1 MSDLSSMRPHPP
13 VFDVRMALSLFGPI
27 AAIVAAS
34 IAYGM
39 LSGTV
44 ERSARDIDDLKA
56 QLRDVGQLD
65 RRVAVLDS
73 NFGTIDKRLERIE
86 RALELLA
93 QRANAIAPNTR
104 VR

>member
-1 MSDLSSMRPHPP
+1 MRPHPP
-13 VFDVRMALSLFGPI
+13 VFDVRMALSLFGPV
-27 AAIVAAS
+27 AAIIAAS

-39 LSGTV
+39 LAGTV
-44 ERSARDIDDLKA
+44 ERSAQDIAELKA
-56 QLRDVGQLD
+56 QLRDVGQID

-93 QRANAIAPNTR
+93 QRAQEFKPNTR